1 MGVLVVSLAAVG
13 ALGFFSHGLG
23 GIQKQGYR
31 RAAAERAR
39 ERLEQLMQANVV
51 DIAGEDPADGQ
62 QYWLTCSAASGV
74 LCTSWTRRLTRTTD
88 TISLNGVFN
97 GQREIAVQ
105 RVHDRTTGTSQTTLD
120 AVELSVKVWF
130 TANIGTD
137 DDFNRVQL
145 KTLRAPS
152 P

>member
-1 MGVLVVSLAAVG
+1 MGVLVISLAAIG

-23 GIQKQGYR
+23 GIQRQGYR
-31 RAAAERAR
+31 RAAVERAR

-62 QYWLTCSAASGV
+62 QYWLICSAASGV
-74 LCTSWTRRLTRTTD
+74 LCTSWTRGSTRATD
-88 TISLNGVFN
+88 TISLNVVFN
-97 GQREIAVQ
+97 GQREITVR
-105 RVHDRTTGTSQTTLD
+105 RVHDRTTGTSPATLD
-120 AVELSVKVWF
+120 AVELSVRVWF
-130 TANIGTD
+130 TANTGAD